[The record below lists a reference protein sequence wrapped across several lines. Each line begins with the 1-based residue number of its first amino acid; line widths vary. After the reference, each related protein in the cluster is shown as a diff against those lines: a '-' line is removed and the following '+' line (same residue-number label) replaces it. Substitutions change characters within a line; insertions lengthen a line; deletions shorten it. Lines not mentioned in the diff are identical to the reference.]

1 MTEATLQ
8 PGEIMQMLYSHKWNL
23 SYLNVNADVPTAEFE
38 HDHAMNPDGTFYSCL
53 MNVHG
58 FIWII
63 DYFNLNVWHPKSCSD
78 IFFMI
83 HSHFSREAIWSAYI
97 RMTVALFYIQ
107 GLKIIQSVPL
117 VSRINIQESAS

>member
-8 PGEIMQMLYSHKWNL
+8 PGEIMQMLNSHKWNL
-23 SYLNVNADVPTAEFE
+23 SYLNVNADVPTVEFE
-38 HDHAMNPDGTFYSCL
+38 HDHAMNPDGTCYSCL

-63 DYFNLNVWHPKSCSD
+63 DDLNLNVWHPKSCSY

-83 HSHFSREAIWSAYI
+83 HSHFSREAIWSAYT
-97 RMTVALFYIQ
+97 RMTIALFYIQ
-107 GLKIIQSVPL
+107 GLVAI
-117 VSRINIQESAS
+117 